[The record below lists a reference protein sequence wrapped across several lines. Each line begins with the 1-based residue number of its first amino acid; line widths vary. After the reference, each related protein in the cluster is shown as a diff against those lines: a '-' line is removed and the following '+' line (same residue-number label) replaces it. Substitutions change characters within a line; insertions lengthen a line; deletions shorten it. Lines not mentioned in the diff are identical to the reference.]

1 MRKRQKEILTV
12 NRIPGIPFARVV
24 SGIDIINDFP
34 KHIHSEICIGIITN
48 GERVISLHGKIVL
61 LHANDIFVINSGEP
75 HLCSSPGNTAHSYH
89 VIILEEGFISGI
101 AEEIHGAKCQIKF
114 ENFILADSDFT
125 LRLKELTDSL
135 LHSDMLL
142 EKESSLYSFI
152 EMLIRYHSDCKKNM
166 PDFKKRSSIIRRAE
180 EHINL
185 NFRDEISLAEL
196 SQISGVSPFYLNRL
210 FCSEVGISPHTYQ
223 MHRRIERSK
232 ELLLKSYSIVEVSL
246 EMGFTDQSHF
256 SKFFRKIVGTTPGNY
271 IKHNVKVN
279 DQRI

>member
-1 MRKRQKEILTV
+1 MRKNQKEILTV

-34 KHIHSEICIGIITN
+34 KHIHSDICIGIITD
-48 GERVISLHGKIVL
+48 GERVISMQGKTVL
-61 LHANDIFVINSGEP
+61 LRTNDIFVINPGEP
-75 HLCSSPGNTAHSYH
+75 HICSSPENIAHSYH
-89 VIILEEGFISGI
+89 VIILEEGFISEI
-101 AEEIHGAKCQIKF
+101 AEEILGSKNQIKF
-114 ENFILADSDFT
+114 ENFIPADNDFP
-125 LRLKELTDSL
+125 LRMKMLIDSL
-135 LHSDMLL
+135 LNSDMLL
-142 EKESSLYSFI
+142 EKESGLYSFL
-152 EMLIRYHSDCKKNM
+152 EMLIRYHSNCEKQM
-166 PDFKKRSSIIRRAE
+166 PDFKRRSSIIRRAE
-180 EHINL
+180 EHINR
-185 NFRDEISLAEL
+185 NFREEISLAEL

-271 IKHNVKVN
+271 IRHNVKRE
-279 DQRI
+279 D